1 MACVEMFRVCFVSID
16 YSIFSS

>member
-16 YSIFSS
+16 YSICSS